1 MKLPSRAAL
10 LLLVAHGVQ
19 ADPALGLREMAL
31 ARVARAQA
39 LAADAALRKA
49 LAEQNAQPQ
58 TPQQILRRDREWISD
73 HRLPLRKELSS
84 NACAQRL
91 RQLIQGDAAIVEA
104 ILMDAQGANVC
115 VSRETSDYW
124 QADEPKFQ
132 RTFIEGK
139 PLFVD
144 EPAFDESSQ
153 TYALQLSVLITE
165 GRTRLGA
172 LTLTLRVP
180 RSDVAS
186 RRPQP

>member
-1 MKLPSRAAL
+1 MKRLLSRAAL
-10 LLLVAHGVQ
+10 LSLLAHGLQ
-19 ADPALGLREMAL
+19 ADPSLGLREMAL
-31 ARVARAQA
+31 ARVSRARA
-39 LAADAALRKA
+39 LSADAALRRA
-49 LAEQNAQPQ
+49 LTDQNAAPQ

-73 HRLPLRKELSS
+73 HRLPLRKELSA

-91 RQLIQGDAAIVEA
+91 RRLIEEDAAIVEA

-124 QADEPKFQ
+124 QGDEAKFQ

-139 PLFVD
+139 ELFID

-153 TYALQLSVLITE
+153 TYALQLSVLITD

-180 RSDVAS
+180 RRDVAAG
-186 RRPQP
+186 RP